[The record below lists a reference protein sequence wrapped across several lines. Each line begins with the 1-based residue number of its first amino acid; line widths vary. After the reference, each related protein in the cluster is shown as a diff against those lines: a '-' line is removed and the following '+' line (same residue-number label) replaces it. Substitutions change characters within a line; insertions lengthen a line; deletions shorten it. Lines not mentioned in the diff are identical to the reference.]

1 MAALKAVLIF
11 ISVILG
17 TCEALAEDRGP
28 WGIVTGAAGYQ
39 GEFFAGG
46 LYRFNERHT
55 MVMTLGTFT
64 LDYTRAQLNV
74 GYVYSPY
81 EMNLSEHTRWTVL
94 DCGVSLSFALDRD
107 NYFLK
112 SPVQYPQSNYYD
124 QTKDRAAL
132 QIGTSLEPFDGGIS
146 IRYFVSLLTV
156 GGVAFFNNREGYR
169 QFLSSGISLKFP
181 L

>member
-1 MAALKAVLIF
+1 MAALKAVLF
-11 ISVILG
+11 FFLVILG
-17 TCEALAEDRGP
+17 TCKTFAEELGP
-28 WGIVTGAAGYQ
+28 WGVITGSAGYQ

-46 LYRFNERHT
+46 LYRFNDRHT
-55 MVMTLGTFT
+55 MVVTLGTFT

-81 EMNLSEHTRWTVL
+81 EMAVHEQTRWTML

-107 NYFLK
+107 NYFLR
-112 SPVQYPQSNYYD
+112 SPVQYPQTNYYD
-124 QTKDRAAL
+124 QTKDRASL
-132 QIGTSLEPFDGGIS
+132 QIGTSLEPFNGAIS

-156 GGVAFFNNREGYR
+156 GAVAFFNNREGYR
-169 QFLSSGISLKFP
+169 QFLSSGISLKIS